1 MTSVGP
7 FETDPL
13 VAVAVSGGADSL
25 ALALL
30 AQEWARGEGGAIVA
44 LTVDHGLR
52 REAAAEARR
61 VGRWLAARGIAHH
74 VLRRR
79 GPRPAGDVQAAAR
92 AARYE
97 LLARWCR
104 RHGVLHLAV
113 AHHREDQAETLL
125 QRLARGSGLDGLA
138 AMAAVVELAS
148 VRVVRPLLA
157 VGRERLRATLTARGQ
172 DWIEDPSNADTAF
185 SRVRLRRL
193 LPLLAREGMD
203 AGRLAAAS
211 RHLGRARAAL
221 DDAVAELLGAGA
233 ELCPAGYLRLD
244 PRAFAAA
251 PREVSLRALAR
262 CVMTVGGGAY
272 TPRLQRLERLHAAV
286 VGAAALS
293 PRTLGGCR
301 ILAHGGRILVCRE
314 AAQAAAEAR
323 VRPGDRVHW
332 DGRFDVRLLRRAGD
346 GGGVVLRRLGAEG
359 WAAVAAAA
367 PGLRASP
374 IPPAARP
381 GLPAL
386 WDRAGVL
393 AVPHLGYRRPGAAAA
408 VEAAAVVFRPRH
420 PLAGARFT
428 VA

>member
-7 FETDPL
+7 FETAPL

-25 ALALL
+25 ALAVL
-30 AQEWARGEGGAIVA
+30 AQAWARDKGGAIVA

-52 REAAAEARR
+52 REAAAEARQA
-61 VGRWLAARGIAHH
+61 GRWLAARGIAHH
-74 VLRRR
+74 VLHRR

-92 AARYE
+92 GARYE

-157 VGRERLRATLTARGQ
+157 VERGRLRATLTACGQ
-172 DWIEDPSNADTAF
+172 DWIEDPSNTDTAF

-193 LPLLAREGMD
+193 QPLLAREGMD
-203 AGRLAAAS
+203 AARLAATV

-221 DDAVAELLGAGA
+221 DDAVAELLGTGV
-233 ELCPAGYLRLD
+233 ELYPAGYLLLD
-244 PRAFAAA
+244 PERFAAA
-251 PREVSLRALAR
+251 PPEVSLRALAR

-272 TPRLQRLERLHAAV
+272 TPRLQRLERLHAAA
-286 VGAAALS
+286 VGGVSFS

-301 ILAHGGRILVCRE
+301 ILAQGGRILVCRE

-323 VRPGDRVHW
+323 VRPGDRVRW
-332 DGRFDVRLLRRAGD
+332 DGRFDVRLRRSA
-346 GGGVVLRRLGAEG
+346 GGGRVVLRRLGAEG
-359 WAAVAAAA
+359 WAAAAAVA

-381 GLPAL
+381 SLPAL

-393 AVPHLGYRRPGAAAA
+393 VVPHLGYRRPGAAAA